1 MPHIVLASKSPR
13 RHELLRRMGITDFSV
28 VVPDVEETYPE
39 GLAPQEIVAHIARL
53 KSDAAAPL
61 VGPEDILITAD
72 TMVFLENDR
81 LGKPRDEA
89 DALRMLTELAGNRH
103 TVCTGVTVRQGGKAE
118 ARMKCE
124 LIYAEPVVYYML
136 DSDAN
141 KANRSTTVGYLR
153 IRNFDD
159 SAAASVKSAVAAL
172 QDSGATSLII
182 DVRDNTSGKPAEM
195 ADSLDYFLPKGDL
208 FLLRDRDGKETTYS
222 SGSSYLNMPMVVLV
236 NENTTCAA
244 EVFACI
250 MQQAGVTVV
259 GRRTPG
265 SAQSQV
271 IVELSDG
278 SAVRLSK
285 FEYLTPDKKSMADL
299 GGVTPDI
306 ASYQIEDSD
315 MDVQLEAAKDAVH

>member
-118 ARMKCE
+118 AFTVSTDVYFRPCTEEELRAYIATGEPMDKAGAYGIQGKCA
-124 LIYAEPVVYYML
+124 IYIE
-136 DSDAN
+136 
-141 KANRSTTVGYLR
+141 G
-153 IRNFDD
+153 IE
-159 SAAASVKSAVAAL
+159 
-172 QDSGATSLII
+172 G
-182 DVRDNTSGKPAEM
+182 
-195 ADSLDYFLPKGDL
+195 DY
-208 FLLRDRDGKETTYS
+208 
-222 SGSSYLNMPMVVLV
+222 N
-236 NENTTCAA
+236 N
-244 EVFACI
+244 
-250 MQQAGVTVV
+250 VV
-259 GRRTPG
+259 GLPVAR
-265 SAQSQV
+265 
-271 IVELSDG
+271 IYKELQKLGIDP
-278 SAVRLSK
+278 
-285 FEYLTPDKKSMADL
+285 YLW
-299 GGVTPDI
+299 
-306 ASYQIEDSD
+306 
-315 MDVQLEAAKDAVH
+315 